1 MEDKGSDRTSDR
13 TSVIFIGE
21 AFLVPTFR
29 YLPSSVGQW
38 SYTLKC
44 KIGNVRVQQH
54 DTLYYFY
61 LTVVILAIDKH
72 RYLKWT
78 QRNLKKKVLRLLRI
92 HFWMIAQISHQKDIK
107 AESIT

>member
-1 MEDKGSDRTSDR
+1 MVDIKYLKNGEDKGSDRTSDR

-54 DTLYYFY
+54 NQSYIWSKLHIILLYFSIDEKLETL
-61 LTVVILAIDKH
+61 
-72 RYLKWT
+72 
-78 QRNLKKKVLRLLRI
+78 
-92 HFWMIAQISHQKDIK
+92 
-107 AESIT
+107 